1 MRRTPPAARQQPVAK
16 TCEIRVFR
24 GYVKSQFYAQVM
36 PRDGMTPYAAGTSP
50 WFRWRNAD
58 PPTPEPG
65 IVAAR
70 DQLLEVL
77 AADGWVR
84 VGQGAEWYSDRME
97 RRARVL

>member
-1 MRRTPPAARQQPVAK
+1 MLPARQEQALAT

-24 GYVKSQFYAQVM
+24 GYVKSQFYAEVM
-36 PRDGMTPYAAGTSP
+36 PSDGQTRYAAGQSQ

-58 PPTPEPG
+58 APTPEPG

-70 DQLLEVL
+70 DQLLNLL

-84 VGQGAEWYSDRME
+84 VGRGAEWYSDRLE
-97 RRARVL
+97 RKVRAR